1 MKKLISVI
9 VAVTMLLAVFS
20 GCSAKGEDSGKLK
33 IVTTIFP
40 EYDWLKN
47 ITDGVEDVNVS
58 VLVDNGTDVHSYQ
71 PTTDDIVTI
80 ATCDVFIYVGGES
93 DQWVEDALKQA
104 TNQDMLVI
112 NLLDELGN
120 AAKEEEVVEG
130 MQAERGDDGDET
142 EYDEHIWL
150 SLKNASIL
158 TQRISQY
165 LCQKHP
171 DNKDSYE
178 KNTEEYVAKLK
189 KLDAEYASV
198 CDAAK
203 QKTLLFAD
211 RFPFR
216 YLADDYGLT
225 YYAAFAGCSSESE
238 ASFETVS
245 FLADKL
251 KELNLSCVMT
261 LENADNRLAQTIIST
276 SGLQNVKILAL
287 NSMQSVAVKDDENS
301 ADYLEMM
308 EENLTVLKT
317 ALG

>member
-9 VAVTMLLAVFS
+9 VAVTMLLTVFA

-47 ITDGVEDVNVS
+47 ITSGVEDVNVS
-58 VLVDNGTDVHSYQ
+58 VLVNNGTDVHSYQ

-80 ATCDVFIYVGGES
+80 STCDVFIYVGGES

-120 AAKEEEVVEG
+120 AAKEEEIVEG
-130 MQAERGDDGDET
+130 MQAEKGDDGDEA

-150 SLKNASIL
+150 SLKNATIL
-158 TQRISQY
+158 TQRISQL
-165 LCQKHP
+165 LCQKDP
-171 DNKDSYE
+171 DNKESYE
-178 KNTEEYVAKLK
+178 KNTEAYVIKLN
-189 KLDAEYASV
+189 KLDGEFKSV

-238 ASFETVS
+238 ASFKTVS

-251 KELNLSCVMT
+251 KELDLSCVMT
-261 LENADNRLAQTIIST
+261 LENADNRLAQTVIST

-301 ADYLEMM
+301 ANYLEMM